1 MSDTNEP
8 IAVAA
13 ISTHNLAFA
22 HLTYPDLA
30 FAARTLT
37 LIEGP
42 SGCGKS
48 TLLKLINRTV
58 ASCKGRIKL
67 FGVDTA
73 TMDPLALRRRAQ
85 LVGQDVFLFDGSVK
99 SNFEAFYEARG
110 QKCPDAA
117 RMRVFLSLTQSHA
130 KLDDTVETMSGG
142 EKQRVYLAVMMSF
155 EPDVLLLD
163 EPASALDSVTSHA
176 LFKALRGWAQHVGM
190 TVIAVSHDP
199 TLPEFLG
206 CPTVR
211 LNAPQTAAK
220 NSENKKAL

>member
-13 ISTHNLAFA
+13 ITTHNLAFA

-67 FGVDTA
+67 FGVNTA

-85 LVGQDVFLFDGSVK
+85 LVGQDVFCST
-99 SNFEAFYEARG
+99 ARS
-110 QKCPDAA
+110 KATSRPFTRPEVRSAPTRPACA
-117 RMRVFLSLTQSHA
+117 
-130 KLDDTVETMSGG
+130 
-142 EKQRVYLAVMMSF
+142 SF
-155 EPDVLLLD
+155 
-163 EPASALDSVTSHA
+163 
-176 LFKALRGWAQHVGM
+176 
-190 TVIAVSHDP
+190 
-199 TLPEFLG
+199 
-206 CPTVR
+206 
-211 LNAPQTAAK
+211 
-220 NSENKKAL
+220 